1 MMIAPGKIPPDIL
14 NRLNAEMRAI
24 VAEPAVQKEFS
35 SRGLIPLASGT
46 PAELQAYVK
55 SEIARWGDVVKR
67 AGVAAS
73 Q

>member
-1 MMIAPGKIPPDIL
+1 
-14 NRLNAEMRAI
+14 
-24 VAEPAVQKEFS
+24 VQKEFS
-35 SRGLIPLASGT
+35 SRGLIPLSSGT

-55 SEIARWGDVVKR
+55 SEIMRWGDVVKR